1 MLLFPGADSLR
12 PLWQKTYRQDNFLV
26 TLLDCLF
33 LYINRRH
40 WVVKKCLQHLPSPK
54 LWCLC
59 IVVFSKHMTALDA
72 TCSLHNQVHSTN
84 ICKPALLIAT
94 HVHCGFLLKGHMS
107 VEHTQMFLSPSAS
120 ANCLWG
126 WHHRNS
132 PTALCTDIGS
142 AGTCSKSTIKV
153 RVAHWDVPFNI
164 GLHCRLQL
172 FWTNIGVRLHT
183 RCWQLRFLNSTFLD
197 ILMRK
202 PLSIRKLLHN
212 VCWTYEK

>member
-12 PLWQKTYRQDNFLV
+12 PLWQKAYRQDNFLA

-40 WVVKKCLQHLPSPK
+40 SVVKKCLQHLPSTK

-59 IVVFSKHMTALDA
+59 IVVFRKHMTALDA
-72 TCSLHNQVHSTN
+72 TCCWYNQVHSTN

-107 VEHTQMFLSPSAS
+107 VEHTQMFPSPSAS

-126 WHHRNS
+126 WHRQNS
-132 PTALCTDIGS
+132 PTALCTDIG
-142 AGTCSKSTIKV
+142 
-153 RVAHWDVPFNI
+153 
-164 GLHCRLQL
+164 QL
-172 FWTNIGVRLHT
+172 ALALRAPATWEWHIGV
-183 RCWQLRFLNSTFLD
+183 FPSTLD
-197 ILMRK
+197 CTVHFDCSEQI
-202 PLSIRKLLHN
+202 
-212 VCWTYEK
+212 